1 MMKIKSVSFSNFK
14 YVAKERKMKLD
25 LPNSESLIMG
35 GPNGYGKT
43 TVFDALE
50 LLITGK
56 IRHFN
61 SDLPNRG
68 KESIAVLAN
77 DSNSDIWVAAEFIS
91 DNASMLVER
100 RFVSSNNFESS
111 LMMNNEPIDNE
122 KLFSILGISKNLFEL
137 GTYISQIDSLNFL
150 QQKYKTRKESITG
163 ILDSSD
169 IENRFNDFK
178 IIQESLKTK
187 FEQEEKEDKAKLSEL
202 DSERAKIGDALKIL
216 QLSQEDIPYLRL
228 FEHKEYNFDK
238 EFFDKEEI
246 YDVIIS
252 PVDDLIEFSKY
263 RKTFLIKKRNI
274 EINEIIAFDKK
285 IYTAL
290 FFKQEIN
297 DCINQKII
305 IDTSNELLKLKNS
318 CQEKNFYI
326 NENIINTLEL
336 TEENVNQINGLLL
349 QKNTIEIGMTAT
361 QASLTKIL
369 KQRTNFLITYNNSVI
384 ESILPEKICPL
395 CGRESE
401 NLLKL
406 FSDTELVL
414 KSNLGLIATQLAD
427 VLKQLTD
434 LFEIFV
440 IQKVNAFLNLHQKI
454 IEKNNLLSQFLQINT
469 QKLSEKLK
477 KEDIIFLNVA
487 NDVDFNLFEEKYVN
501 IINQLSSNVGEVT
514 EVVSEELY
522 AKLLRIS
529 IEYYSHI
536 ESYDEQV
543 LIKKKFYISALFSN
557 SLNIKLKAVENK
569 YILLDTKIKNKKSR
583 FDRVFENISTIIK
596 KYDSAK
602 KQYQSSIAKNI
613 AVPMFV
619 FSGKIIQNYPLGL
632 GIVIQVENN
641 AIVFKTGNMK
651 SDIFNNLSTGQL
663 NGVVI
668 SLLLSIKEI
677 FTTSNS
683 LNTLLIDDP
692 LQTIDDI
699 SAISLIDL
707 LSEHFGDTQILLSTH
722 EDDKQF
728 LMKKKYEQSG
738 KKCKVVNMQKEYL
751 NQ

>member
-1 MMKIKSVSFSNFK
+1 MKIKSVSFSNFK

-91 DNASMLVER
+91 ENVIILVER

-122 KLFSILGISKNLFEL
+122 KLFSILGISKYLFEL

-169 IENRFNDFK
+169 IENRFSDFK

-202 DSERAKIGDALKIL
+202 DSERVKIGDALKIL

-238 EFFDKEEI
+238 EFFDKEEV

-336 TEENVNQINGLLL
+336 TEENVKQINGLIL
-349 QKNTIEIGMTAT
+349 QKNTIETGMTAT

-369 KQRTNFLITYNNSVI
+369 KQRTDFLITYNNSVI
-384 ESILPEKICPL
+384 DSILPEKICPL
-395 CGRESE
+395 CGRESD
-401 NLLKL
+401 NLIKL
-406 FSDTELVL
+406 FSDTESVL
-414 KSNLGLIATQLAD
+414 KSNLGLIATQLTD
-427 VLKQLTD
+427 VIKQLTD
-434 LFEIFV
+434 LFEILV
-440 IQKVNAFLNLHQKI
+440 IRKVNAFLNLHQEI
-454 IEKNNLLSQFLQINT
+454 IEKNNLLVQFLQINT
-469 QKLSEKLK
+469 DKLSEKLK
-477 KEDIIFLNVA
+477 KEDIVFLNVA
-487 NDVDFNLFEEKYVN
+487 NCVDFNLFEEKYVE
-501 IINQLSSNVGEVT
+501 IINKLSSNIGEVT

-557 SLNIKLKAVENK
+557 SLNIKLKAAENN

-596 KYDSAK
+596 KYDTAK

-632 GIVIQVENN
+632 GVLIQVENN

-751 NQ
+751 SQ

>member
-1 MMKIKSVSFSNFK
+1 MKIKSVSFSNFK
-14 YVAKERKMKLD
+14 YVAKDREIKLD
-25 LPNSESLIMG
+25 LSNAESLIMG

-68 KESIAVLAN
+68 KESISVLAN
-77 DSNSDIWVAAEFIS
+77 NSDSDICVAAEFIS
-91 DNASMLVER
+91 DNAIILVKR
-100 RFVSSNNFESS
+100 RFVSSNNFDSS
-111 LMMNNEPIDNE
+111 LMMNNELIDDE

-137 GTYISQIDSLNFL
+137 GIYISQSDSLNFL

-163 ILDSSD
+163 ILDSSY
-169 IENRFNDFK
+169 IESRFNEFK
-178 IIQESLKTK
+178 RIQESLKNK
-187 FEQEEKEDKAKLSEL
+187 FDQEEKDDKAKLSEL
-202 DSERAKIGDALKIL
+202 DSERVKIGDALKTL
-216 QLSQEDIPYLRL
+216 QLSQEDIPYIRL
-228 FEHKEYNFDK
+228 FENKKYSFDK
-238 EFFDKEEI
+238 EFFDQEEI
-246 YDVIIS
+246 YDVVIS
-252 PVDDLIEFSKY
+252 PVNDLIEFWKY
-263 RKTFLIKKRNI
+263 RQAFLIKKRNI

-290 FFKQEIN
+290 FFKEEIN
-297 DCINQKII
+297 ECIRHKQI
-305 IDTSNELLKLKNS
+305 IDTSNELLKLKDS
-318 CQEKNFYI
+318 CQVKNFYLS
-326 NENIINTLEL
+326 ENIINTLEL
-336 TEENVNQINGLLL
+336 TEENVRQINELLL
-349 QKNTIEIGMTAT
+349 QKNSIEKGMTDT

-369 KQRTNFLITYNNSVI
+369 KQRTDFLVAYTKSVA
-384 ESILPEKICPL
+384 ESILPDNVCPL

-401 NLLKL
+401 KLIKL
-406 FSDTELVL
+406 FSNTELVL
-414 KSNLGLIATQLAD
+414 KSNLGLIATQLSD
-427 VLKQLTD
+427 VLKKLTD
-434 LFEIFV
+434 FFEVLV
-440 IQKVNAFLNLHQKI
+440 IQKVNTFLNSHQTV
-454 IEKNNLLSQFLQINT
+454 IEKSNLLFPFLQIST
-469 QKLSEKLK
+469 VELSEKFK
-477 KEDIIFLNVA
+477 KENIIFSNA
-487 NDVDFNLFEEKYVN
+487 TDHVDFNLFEEKYVE
-501 IINQLSSNVGEVT
+501 IIEKLSSNIGEET
-514 EVVSEELY
+514 EVVTEELY

-529 IEYYSHI
+529 IEYYPHI
-536 ESYDEQV
+536 EPYDEQV

-557 SLNIKLKAVENK
+557 SLNTKLKTAENN
-569 YILLDTKIKNKKSR
+569 YTALDTKIKNKKSR
-583 FDRVFENISTIIK
+583 YDGVFENISIIVK
-596 KYDSAK
+596 KYDLAK

-632 GIVIQVENN
+632 GVLIQVENN

-677 FTTSNS
+677 FTRSSS

-692 LQTIDDI
+692 LQTIDEI

-707 LSEHFGDTQILLSTH
+707 LSEHFGDTQILVSTH

-738 KKCKVVNMQKEYL
+738 RKCKVLNMQEEYL
-751 NQ
+751 RH